1 MVKENP
7 KRRFILINTGDNG
20 RAGTDGGPPI
30 DSGNRRALVEKCG
43 GKKGGGS
50 CKSLR
55 GKG

>member
-7 KRRFILINTGDNG
+7 KRRVILINTGHKG

-30 DSGNRRALVEKCG
+30 NSGNRRALVENRG
-43 GKKGGGS
+43 VKKGGGS